1 MRFKATVT
9 QSVEFEIL
17 ADSKQQAHQMA
28 IDIVMSGGEI
38 LNQIVVNLEELHD
51 DIQ

>member
-1 MRFKATVT
+1 MRYKATVT

-17 ADSKQQAHQMA
+17 ADSKQQAQQMA

-38 LNQIVVNLEELHD
+38 LNNMQVKLEELNNLD
-51 DIQ
+51 